1 MNRDELILDIK
12 KHLIEDLN
20 LEDMEPADI
29 IDEAPLFGEGLG
41 LDSIDALE
49 VVVILDNHYGIVI
62 KDEELG
68 RKVLQSV
75 NTMAD
80 HILEQKALE

>member
-1 MNRDELILDIK
+1 MDRDELKLELK
-12 KHLIEDLN
+12 RHLIEDLN
-20 LEDMEPADI
+20 LEDMEPGDI
-29 IDEAPLFGEGLG
+29 IDSEPLFGEGLG

-62 KDEELG
+62 RDEELG

-75 NTMAD
+75 DTMAD